1 MQPKKNFVP
10 IKFKD
15 PTTGYDRHRIYAK
28 EILYKEKNFPKPLE
42 YEDIDVA
49 FTDFINKMVD
59 LADPEGKKIP
69 TFTLYSNQRFS
80 EYSQTWEHTD
90 ELGNLLMN
98 FKTVSRENNPQ
109 AGSNQGT
116 RWNIPG
122 DRYYT
127 LLQKT
132 VMDDNG
138 NENIEIYSMKQPYTV
153 DLVYRVSFVT
163 NTFTMIN
170 EFNTKLNELF
180 KARQCYIRPNGHFL
194 PMTLETVDDDT
205 SYTVEERKFFTQS
218 ATIKVLAYIIHEDDF
233 KVSKYSKQPRLY
245 ANKESKL
252 AKKPLIEIEEEDI
265 EVENGVNKKI
275 NLIVKFKPYTNKA
288 EFDIDADIDFDTV
301 NYSNIRS
308 VRLFV
313 NDTPY
318 YIERGFSVKDGDN
331 IKIKI
336 FQTDMS
342 EPSTLTLSGVDPNIV
357 IGEFDPL
364 TEDVSSKK
372 TKEETLIVE

>member
-15 PTTGYDRHRIYAK
+15 PTTGYARHRMYAK
-28 EILYKEKNFPKPLE
+28 EILHKEKNFPKPLE

-49 FTDFINKMVD
+49 FTEFINTMVD
-59 LADPEGKKIP
+59 MADPDGKKIP

-98 FKTVSRENNPQ
+98 FKTVSRANNPQ

-127 LLQKT
+127 ILQKT
-132 VMDDNG
+132 VLDDNG
-138 NENIEIYSMKQPYTV
+138 NENVEIYSMKQPYSV
-153 DLVYRVSFVT
+153 DLIYRVNFVT

-170 EFNTKLNELF
+170 EFNSKVNELF

-194 PMTLETVDDDT
+194 PMNLESVDDET

-218 ATIKVLAYIIHEDDF
+218 ITIKVLAYIIHNDDF

-245 ANKESKL
+245 ADGD
-252 AKKPLIEIEEEDI
+252 AKHFKRPIVEIEEE
-265 EVENGVNKKI
+265 EHVGENKKV
-275 NLIVKFKPYTNKA
+275 NLVVKFKPFTSKA
-288 EFDIDADIDFDTV
+288 EFDIDADIDFKTIEYD
-301 NYSNIRS
+301 NIRAL
-308 VRLFV
+308 RFFV
-313 NDTPY
+313 NDVPC
-318 YIERGFSVKDGDN
+318 YIERGFKVKNGDN

-336 FQTDMS
+336 FQTDTTL
-342 EPSTLTLSGVDPNIV
+342 PSTLTLYGIDPNII
-357 IGEFDPL
+357 IGQNEELP
-364 TEDVSSKK
+364 ENASSKHI
-372 TKEETLIVE
+372 KEETLFVD